1 LSARPPRDQLKPSI
15 RDSRRASALDTLSP
29 QERRVLALVADG
41 KTNKQIAD
49 IMDLSDKTVKNYLS
63 TIYQKLHV
71 TRRLQAAVLYTR
83 LSG

>member
-1 LSARPPRDQLKPSI
+1 
-15 RDSRRASALDTLSP
+15 
-29 QERRVLALVADG
+29 VLALVADG